1 MSSST
6 SKQLQKDIVDLFHS
20 QQKSSTSANR
30 KTQYIFSSL
39 DALMINSQAD
49 VHNIRNTIN
58 LWNANSQ
65 QKEQTQAIVK
75 FKEIKKRKAMKSS
88 QKEVSIEVSSSKC
101 YDAISKEMQVK
112 RLRERIEFAVN
123 QLRLAIS
130 KQKETINHSLI
141 YIQRACNENMK
152 NSIQK
157 QINLLQSQTNKKLE
171 TILQLMQQNAQNFE
185 KEISLKQTTENAQ
198 ILQTKQSLQMSQ
210 DRQTLQRLTQK
221 STYAQKAA

>member
-1 MSSST
+1 MRT
-6 SKQLQKDIVDLFHS
+6 TTRIQL
-20 QQKSSTSANR
+20 
-30 KTQYIFSSL
+30 
-39 DALMINSQAD
+39 
-49 VHNIRNTIN
+49 N
-58 LWNANSQ
+58 LRNANSQ

-141 YIQRACNENMK
+141 YIRRACDESIE